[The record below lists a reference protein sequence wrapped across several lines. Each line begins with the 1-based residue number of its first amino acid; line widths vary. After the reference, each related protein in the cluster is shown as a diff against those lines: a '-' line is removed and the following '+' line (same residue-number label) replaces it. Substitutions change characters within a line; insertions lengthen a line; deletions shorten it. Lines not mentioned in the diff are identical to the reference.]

1 MPEMLEVEYYRLLA
15 REAIDREIV
24 AVDAPDSWYLK
35 GGLTADVVVD
45 ALRGATFVGDRRI
58 GKLLVLDLD
67 SGPSVGLRFGMT
79 GMLEVDDRQAL
90 DKLQYSSARRDD
102 QWVRF
107 AVLFRDGGSLRMH
120 DPRRLGGVE
129 LDPMIERLGIDA
141 FSITRAQLRDVLGTS
156 EAPLKARLMDQAR
169 VAGLGNLLTDE
180 ILWRAGLDPARPA
193 RSLDDREVRRLHTNL
208 VRTLALLFERG
219 GSHMGDLMAAR
230 RPGASC
236 PRCGA
241 LLLRRTIGGRTTFSC
256 REHQR

>member
-1 MPEMLEVEYYRLLA
+1 MLEVEYYRRLA
-15 REAIDREIV
+15 RKAVDREIV

-35 GGLTADVVVD
+35 GGLTADLVVD

-79 GMLEVDDRQAL
+79 GMLEVDDHQAL

-107 AVLFRDGGSLRMH
+107 AVQFSDGGSLRMH

-129 LDPMIERLGIDA
+129 LDPMVDRLGIDA
-141 FSITRAQLRDVLGTS
+141 FSITRAQLRDALGTS

-208 VRTLALLFERG
+208 VRTLTLLFDRG
-219 GSHMGDLMAAR
+219 GSHMGDLMPAR
-230 RPGASC
+230 RHGASC
-236 PRCGA
+236 PRCA
-241 LLLRRTIGGRTTFSC
+241 APLLRRTIGGRTTFSC
-256 REHQR
+256 SEHQR

>member
-15 REAIDREIV
+15 RHAVDREI
-24 AVDAPDSWYLK
+24 ASVDAPDSWYLK
-35 GGLTADVVVD
+35 GGLTAEVVSD
-45 ALRGATFVGDRRI
+45 ALRGATFVADRRV
-58 GKLLVLDLD
+58 GKLLVLELD
-67 SGPSVGLRFGMT
+67 TGPSVGLRFGMT

-90 DKLQYSSARRDD
+90 DKLQYSSASRHD

-107 AVLFRDGGSLRMH
+107 AVHFRDGGSLRMH

-129 LDPMIERLGIDA
+129 LDPVVDRLGIDA
-141 FSITRAQLRDVLGTS
+141 MAITRAQLRDVLARS

-180 ILWRAGLDPARPA
+180 ILWRAGLDPARA
-193 RSLDDREVRRLHTNL
+193 AGSLDDREVRRLHTHL
-208 VRTLALLFERG
+208 VATLRQLFERG

-236 PRCGA
+236 PRCTSP
-241 LLLRRTIGGRTTFSC
+241 LLRRTIGGRTTFSC
-256 REHQR
+256 SKHQR